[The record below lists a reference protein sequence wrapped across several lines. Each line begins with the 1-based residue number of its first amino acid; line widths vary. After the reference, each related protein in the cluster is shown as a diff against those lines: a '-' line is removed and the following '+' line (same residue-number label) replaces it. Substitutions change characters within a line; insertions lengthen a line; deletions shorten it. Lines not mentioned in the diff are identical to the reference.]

1 MPKLQY
7 YVYCNNPVH
16 ILYLHEHL
24 RKLIYGRLILT
35 KNTKCGGGVEV
46 GDDQPEQVN
55 AHSDAAP
62 FIPLVTSAER
72 LSDNLITWVCAWIT
86 RMLL

>member
-1 MPKLQY
+1 MW
-7 YVYCNNPVH
+7 
-16 ILYLHEHL
+16 
-24 RKLIYGRLILT
+24 RR
-35 KNTKCGGGVEV
+35 VEV

-62 FIPLVTSAER
+62 FIPIVTSAER